1 MTSAVCLNM
10 EGRGW
15 VEGVW
20 GSVHSGE
27 ARSQCLLF
35 TDGLFT
41 GPGLP
46 PAPPSLPNSA
56 LFLTGSLRLVQ
67 VVWRVGAGGG
77 RGGSPPLMF
86 SLGTG
91 CCLFDFQWKQHQRLQ
106 FEQIVQCCP
115 AGQRRK
121 GAAEL
126 GGRLGLFYIHERES
140 SHIAWQTCG
149 VTLQPDRKIFLD
161 QSWHLYEFL

>member
-1 MTSAVCLNM
+1 MSFKTSDEPGLYLLTLRCDGLQFLFSSKPRQNELSHFHMTSAVCLNM

-46 PAPPSLPNSA
+46 PAPPSQTQLYSLPDPSVWCKWYEGWVQGEAGEA
-56 LFLTGSLRLVQ
+56 L
-67 VVWRVGAGGG
+67 
-77 RGGSPPLMF
+77 
-86 SLGTG
+86 
-91 CCLFDFQWKQHQRLQ
+91 H
-106 FEQIVQCCP
+106 
-115 AGQRRK
+115 
-121 GAAEL
+121 
-126 GGRLGLFYIHERES
+126 H
-140 SHIAWQTCG
+140 
-149 VTLQPDRKIFLD
+149 
-161 QSWHLYEFL
+161 

>member
-1 MTSAVCLNM
+1 MSFKTSDEPVLYLLTLRCDGLQFLFSSKPRQNELSHFHMTSAVCLNM
-10 EGRGW
+10 EGRGR

-41 GPGLP
+41 GPSLP

-77 RGGSPPLMF
+77 KGGSPPLMF

-91 CCLFDFQWKQHQRLQ
+91 CCLFDFQ
-106 FEQIVQCCP
+106 
-115 AGQRRK
+115 
-121 GAAEL
+121 
-126 GGRLGLFYIHERES
+126 
-140 SHIAWQTCG
+140 
-149 VTLQPDRKIFLD
+149 
-161 QSWHLYEFL
+161 

>member
-1 MTSAVCLNM
+1 MSFKTSDEPGLYLLTLRCDGLQFVFSSKPRQNELSHFHMTSAVCLNM

-27 ARSQCLLF
+27 ACSQCLLF

-41 GPGLP
+41 GPTSC
-46 PAPPSLPNSA
+46 PSLPPKLS
-56 LFLTGSLRLVQ
+56 SIPYRIPPS
-67 VVWRVGAGGG
+67 GASGMKGGCRGGCRG

-91 CCLFDFQWKQHQRLQ
+91 CCLFDFQ
-106 FEQIVQCCP
+106 
-115 AGQRRK
+115 
-121 GAAEL
+121 
-126 GGRLGLFYIHERES
+126 
-140 SHIAWQTCG
+140 
-149 VTLQPDRKIFLD
+149 
-161 QSWHLYEFL
+161 